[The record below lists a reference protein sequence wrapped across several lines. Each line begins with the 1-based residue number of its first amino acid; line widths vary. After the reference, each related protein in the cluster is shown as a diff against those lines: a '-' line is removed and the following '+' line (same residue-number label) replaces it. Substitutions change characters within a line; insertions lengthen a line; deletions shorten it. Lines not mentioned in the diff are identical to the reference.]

1 MVRSSCITYSLQK
14 NINMK
19 VAIIGASGFIGSAIL
34 NEALNRGHDITAVV
48 RNPEK
53 LMVTNPHL
61 NVKKGDATKEAEL
74 VSLLAGNEAV
84 ISSYSAN
91 DSSSYVKAVTSI
103 INATKK
109 AGIKRLLA
117 VGGAGSLEV
126 KPGVQ
131 LLDTP
136 EFPAEWKD
144 GASATRDAFEVIK
157 QVSDLDWT
165 VLSPAMVI
173 EPGAR
178 TGKFRLGN
186 NQVLFNDKGESKIS
200 TADFAVALLDE
211 LERPAHIK
219 QRFTLAY

>member
-1 MVRSSCITYSLQK
+1 
-14 NINMK
+14 MK

-34 NEALNRGHDITAVV
+34 NEALSRGHDITAIV

-53 LMVTNPHL
+53 VSVSNPRL
-61 NVKKGDATKEAEL
+61 NVNKGDVIKEEEL
-74 VSLLAGNEAV
+74 VSLLKGNEAV
-84 ISSYSAN
+84 ISAYSAN
-91 DSSSYVKAVTSI
+91 DSSTYVKAITAI

-109 AGIKRLLA
+109 AGITRLLA
-117 VGGAGSLEV
+117 VSGAGSLEV
-126 KPGVQ
+126 KSGVQ

-144 GASATRDAFEVIK
+144 GATATRDAFDVIK
-157 QVSDLDWT
+157 QVTDLDWS

-173 EPGAR
+173 EPGPR
-178 TGKFRLGN
+178 TGIFRLGKD
-186 NQVLFNDKGESKIS
+186 QVLFNDKGESKIS

>member
-1 MVRSSCITYSLQK
+1 
-14 NINMK
+14 MK

-34 NEALNRGHDITAVV
+34 NEALSRGHDITVIV

-53 LMVTNPHL
+53 VTVSNPRL
-61 NVKKGDATKEAEL
+61 NVKKGDVIKEEEL
-74 VSLLAGNEAV
+74 ISLLKGNEAV
-84 ISSYSAN
+84 ISAYSAN
-91 DSSSYVKAVTSI
+91 DSSSYVKAITSI

-109 AGIKRLLA
+109 AGITRLLA
-117 VGGAGSLEV
+117 VSGAGSLEV

-144 GASATRDAFEVIK
+144 GATATRDAFDVIK
-157 QVSDLDWT
+157 QVTDLDWS

-173 EPGAR
+173 EPGVR
-178 TGKFRLGN
+178 TGVFRLGKD
-186 NQVLFNDKGESKIS
+186 QVLFNDKGESKIS

>member
-1 MVRSSCITYSLQK
+1 
-14 NINMK
+14 MK

-34 NEALNRGHDITAVV
+34 NEALSRGHDITAIV

-53 LMVTNPHL
+53 VTVSDPRL
-61 NVKKGDATKEAEL
+61 NVKKGDVIKEEEL
-74 VSLLAGNEAV
+74 VSLLKGNEAV
-84 ISSYSAN
+84 ISAYSAN
-91 DSSSYVKAVTSI
+91 DSSTYVKAITAI

-109 AGIKRLLA
+109 AGITRLLA
-117 VGGAGSLEV
+117 VSGAGSLEV

-144 GASATRDAFEVIK
+144 GATATRDAFDVIK
-157 QVSDLDWT
+157 QVTDLDWS

-173 EPGAR
+173 EPGPR
-178 TGKFRLGN
+178 TGVFRLGKD
-186 NQVLFNDKGESKIS
+186 QVLFNDKGESKIS

>member
-1 MVRSSCITYSLQK
+1 
-14 NINMK
+14 MK

-34 NEALNRGHDITAVV
+34 NEALSRGHDITAIV

-53 LMVTNPHL
+53 VTVSNPRL
-61 NVKKGDATKEAEL
+61 NVKKGDVIKEEEL
-74 VSLLAGNEAV
+74 VSLLKGNEAV
-84 ISSYSAN
+84 ISAYSAN
-91 DSSSYVKAVTSI
+91 DSSTYVKAITAI

-109 AGIKRLLA
+109 AGITRLLA
-117 VGGAGSLEV
+117 VSGAGSLEV
-126 KPGVQ
+126 KPGVK

-144 GASATRDAFEVIK
+144 GATATRDAFDVIK
-157 QVSDLDWT
+157 QVTDLDWS

-173 EPGAR
+173 EPGPR
-178 TGKFRLGN
+178 TGVFRLGKD
-186 NQVLFNDKGESKIS
+186 QVLFNDKGESKIS

>member
-1 MVRSSCITYSLQK
+1 
-14 NINMK
+14 MK

-34 NEALNRGHDITAVV
+34 NEALSRGHDITAIV

-53 LMVTNPHL
+53 VTVSNPRL
-61 NVKKGDATKEAEL
+61 NVKKGDVIKEEEL
-74 VSLLAGNEAV
+74 ISLLKGNEAV
-84 ISSYSAN
+84 ISAYSAN
-91 DSSSYVKAVTSI
+91 DSSSYVKAITSI

-109 AGIKRLLA
+109 AGITRLLA
-117 VGGAGSLEV
+117 VSGAGSLEV

-144 GASATRDAFEVIK
+144 GATATRDAFDVIK
-157 QVSDLDWT
+157 QVTDLDWS

-173 EPGAR
+173 EPGVR
-178 TGKFRLGN
+178 TGVFRLGKD
-186 NQVLFNDKGESKIS
+186 QVLFNDKGESKIS